1 VHGPFL
7 HGPFLKVRSEAA
19 RVAETLGR
27 ANTGPM
33 VDSHDPG
40 GKVRLKLEA
49 DIVSAAAF
57 SECRRWRWWLERRW
71 DGQPLG
77 TPGFGVV
84 IGMNPSTADLQVD
97 DPTVAGCVFRAR
109 YRWGLPALVML
120 NAFAYRTTDKKR
132 LLEVEDPVGVEND
145 ATIAHYARSAALV
158 VVAWGQ
164 PPKALMGRGAE
175 VAVLLRGL
183 GVAPLCF
190 GSNSDGSP
198 KHPLYQKRDA
208 ALVPFSSP

>member
-1 VHGPFL
+1 
-7 HGPFLKVRSEAA
+7 
-19 RVAETLGR
+19 
-27 ANTGPM
+27 M

-49 DIVSAAAF
+49 GIVSAAAF
-57 SECRRWRWWLERRW
+57 SQCRRWRWWLERRW
-71 DGQPLG
+71 DGQPFG
-77 TPGFGVV
+77 TPGFAMV
-84 IGMNPSTADLQVD
+84 IGMNPSTADIEVD

-109 YRWGLPALVML
+109 YRWGVPALVML
-120 NAFAYRTTDKKR
+120 NAFAYRATDKKR
-132 LLEVEDPVGVEND
+132 LLQVDDPVGSEND

-175 VAVLLRGL
+175 VAELLRGV

-190 GSNSDGSP
+190 GANNDGSP

-208 ALVPFSSP
+208 ALIPFPS

>member
-1 VHGPFL
+1 
-7 HGPFLKVRSEAA
+7 
-19 RVAETLGR
+19 
-27 ANTGPM
+27 M

-71 DGQPLG
+71 DGQPIG

-84 IGMNPSTADLQVD
+84 IGMNPSTADLQAD

-120 NAFAYRTTDKKR
+120 NAFAYRATDKKR
-132 LLEVEDPVGVEND
+132 LLAVDDPVGAEND
-145 ATIAHYARSAALV
+145 ATITHYARSAALV

-164 PPKALMGRGAE
+164 PPKALVGRGVE
-175 VAVLLRGL
+175 VAALLREV
-183 GVAPLCF
+183 GVAAMCF
-190 GSNSDGSP
+190 GVNGDGSP

-208 ALVPFSSP
+208 ALVPFLP